1 MKLTKTTVE
10 TASLPEKG
18 QTFIW
23 DDELRGFGVRLT
35 PTARTYIVQ
44 ARVNGA
50 TRRVTIGRHG
60 VLTVQEARKEA
71 IAELSKMT
79 KGMDPATEKKKN
91 RAASVTLEEVVTK
104 YLKDRGHLKASTRT
118 DIQKHVEG
126 IFSDWKD
133 KPVAKI
139 TRDMVLR
146 RFRERSETGPAQT
159 NQAFR
164 YLRSFLNYAAGTFR
178 DDDDEQLLPHNPV
191 RVLSDAKIWNRIQP
205 RSKRIPLDS
214 IGDAW
219 ETIQKSRTAPEQTTI
234 GRTLAD
240 LTAFLML
247 TGCRIGEA
255 GALTWDRLNLDDGS
269 WYLPDPKNREPI
281 TRPLPGALAGIL
293 KERPR
298 TGDYVFPGRS
308 GGFVTSVRGPLDA
321 IAEAT
326 GAKISAHDL
335 RRTFRAVAGEVGVEF
350 WKTKLLMGHKMSG
363 DVTLDHY
370 TEKSDL
376 RYLAGD
382 LERIATWITTR
393 KTPAADNVV
402 QFPVKGGAR

>member
-1 MKLTKTTVE
+1 MKLTKSTVE
-10 TASLPEKG
+10 GARLPEKG
-18 QTFIW
+18 QRFIW
-23 DDELRGFGVRLT
+23 DDELRGLGVRLT
-35 PTARTYIVQ
+35 PTARTYVVQ

-60 VLTVQEARKEA
+60 VLTVQEARKAA
-71 IAELSKMT
+71 IGELSKMT
-79 KGMDPATEKKKN
+79 RGIDPVTEKKKA
-91 RAASVTLEEVVTK
+91 RATSVTLEEVVK
-104 YLKDRGHLKASTRT
+104 QYLKDRGHLKASTRT
-118 DIQKHVEG
+118 DIQKHLEG
-126 IFSDWKD
+126 IFADWKD
-133 KPVAKI
+133 RPVAKI

-164 YLRSFLNYAAGTFR
+164 YLRSWINYAAGTYR

-191 RVLSDAKIWNRIQP
+191 RVLCDAKMWNHVQP
-205 RSKRIPLDS
+205 RSKRIPLDA

-219 ETIQKSRTAPEQTTI
+219 ETIQKSRTAPEQTTVS
-234 GRTLAD
+234 RALAD

-255 GALTWDRLNLDDGS
+255 GPLTWDRLNLDDGS
-269 WYLPDPKNREPI
+269 WYLPDPKNRQPI
-281 TRPLPGALAGIL
+281 TRPLPKVLVEII

-308 GGFVTSVRGPLDA
+308 RGWVTSVRGPLDA

-326 GAKISAHDL
+326 GARISAHDL

-350 WKTKLLMGHKMSG
+350 WKTKLLMGHRLSG
-363 DVTLDHY
+363 DVTLGHY

-393 KTPAADNVV
+393 KTPTADNVV
-402 QFPVKGGAR
+402 PFPVRGGAR